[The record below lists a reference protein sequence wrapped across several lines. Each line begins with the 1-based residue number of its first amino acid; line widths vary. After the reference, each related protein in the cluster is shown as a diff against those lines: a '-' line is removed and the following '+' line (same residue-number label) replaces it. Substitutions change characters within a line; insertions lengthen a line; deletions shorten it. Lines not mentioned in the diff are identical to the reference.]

1 MCLSSGLRAPD
12 HIESYWSWVD
22 GLTYK
27 KEVETA
33 GTKLITQKAFMGT
46 GDVSECE
53 VSPDSSVF
61 VREPIG
67 ELAGLSCALKH

>member
-1 MCLSSGLRAPD
+1 
-12 HIESYWSWVD
+12 
-22 GLTYK
+22 
-27 KEVETA
+27 
-33 GTKLITQKAFMGT
+33 MGT

-67 ELAGLSCALKH
+67 ELAGLSCACMLQHMFQEK